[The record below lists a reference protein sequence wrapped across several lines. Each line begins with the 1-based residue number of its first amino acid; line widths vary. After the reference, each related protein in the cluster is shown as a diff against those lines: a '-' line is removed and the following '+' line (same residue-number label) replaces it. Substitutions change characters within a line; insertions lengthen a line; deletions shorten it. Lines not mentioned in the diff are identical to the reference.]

1 MPEAGDSTTISQPT
15 YLLNSAIS
23 CLILLLRRHHS
34 RALVDSEKTP
44 EPSAE
49 SGGDVRMPRAKRR
62 RHQPVKVS
70 NQIPTRRR
78 KEIEKALEEP
88 SKTPKS
94 WSRSSDWKSHRIGRK
109 LVKPGTIRQ
118 LDYDLMDV
126 EIGESWPIPITVIH
140 GARPG
145 PVVTIS
151 GALHGNE
158 LVGPLAL
165 TYLQSASI
173 IGEDKAIDP
182 AVIAGTI
189 RIIPIVNMPG
199 YRRRNRYMTDGR
211 DLNRFF
217 PGKEDSNTTSRV
229 ANRLWNEIFS
239 TSDHI
244 IDLHTAALGRTNMPQ
259 IRANLANRS
268 SNRIARSFGIEV
280 ILDSEGP
287 KGSLRRSADNAGIS
301 CITYEGGGADEAD
314 PESIQIAMYGV
325 LNVLRSL
332 KVIPGYPSRPRFRL
346 LASGSAWI
354 RSDYGGLL
362 DVLTP
367 AGSWVEEDELVA
379 TVSDPEHP
387 GISMEIRS
395 PTDGLLICTATHPFV
410 TTGTPIGHLLPIK
423 KGVKT
428 VKRRLDDEGV
438 LVLSGADGEPPWR
451 DDDEIEDISVDGVWE
466 GGSPDAEW
474 GDDMRAAGEEEAD

>member
-1 MPEAGDSTTISQPT
+1 M
-15 YLLNSAIS
+15 
-23 CLILLLRRHHS
+23 
-34 RALVDSEKTP
+34 
-44 EPSAE
+44 
-49 SGGDVRMPRAKRR
+49 
-62 RHQPVKVS
+62 
-70 NQIPTRRR
+70 
-78 KEIEKALEEP
+78 
-88 SKTPKS
+88 TPKS
-94 WSRSSDWKSHRIGRK
+94 WSRSSDWKSHRIGRR

-118 LDYDLMDV
+118 LEYDLMDV

-140 GARPG
+140 GSRPG
-145 PVVTIS
+145 PVVTIL
-151 GALHGNE
+151 GAVHGNE

-165 TYLQSASI
+165 TYLQSSSI
-173 IGEDKAIDP
+173 VGEDKAIDP
-182 AVIAGTI
+182 ATVAGTI

-217 PGKEDSNTTSRV
+217 PGKQDSNTTSRV
-229 ANRLWNEIFS
+229 AHRLWTDLLS

-259 IRANLANRS
+259 IRANLAYRASNRS
-268 SNRIARSFGIEV
+268 ARAFGIEV

-287 KGSLRRSADNAGIS
+287 KGSLRRTADESGIS
-301 CITYEGGGADEAD
+301 CITYEGGGADEAE
-314 PESIQIAMYGV
+314 PESIQIAMYGI
-325 LNVLRSL
+325 LNVLRGL

-346 LASGSAWI
+346 LASGSVWI
-354 RSDYGGLL
+354 RSDHGGLL

-367 AGSWVEEDELVA
+367 AGSWVEENELVA

-387 GISMEIRS
+387 GVSMEVRS
-395 PTDGLLICTATHPFV
+395 PTEGLLICTATHPFV

-423 KGVKT
+423 KGVKS

-451 DDDEIEDISVDGVWE
+451 EDDEIEDISVEGEWE

-474 GDDMRAAGEEEAD
+474 GENLQTAAEEEADEA

>member
-1 MPEAGDSTTISQPT
+1 
-15 YLLNSAIS
+15 
-23 CLILLLRRHHS
+23 
-34 RALVDSEKTP
+34 VDSEEAPK
-44 EPSAE
+44 S
-49 SGGDVRMPRAKRR
+49 SKKDDGNVRVPRAKRR
-62 RHQPVKVS
+62 RHEPIKVS
-70 NQIPTRRR
+70 NQISTRRR
-78 KEIEKALEEP
+78 KEIERALEEP
-88 SKTPKS
+88 SSTPKS
-94 WSRSSDWKSHRIGRK
+94 WSRANGWKSHRIGRK

-118 LDYDLMDV
+118 IEYDLMDV

-140 GARPG
+140 GSRPG
-145 PVVTIS
+145 PVVTLI

-165 TYLQSASI
+165 TYLQSHAI
-173 IGEDKAIDP
+173 LGEDKPIDP
-182 AVIAGTI
+182 STVAGTI

-199 YRRRNRYMTDGR
+199 YRRRSRYMTDGR

-229 ANRLWNEIFS
+229 ANRLWKEIFQN
-239 TSDHI
+239 SDHI
-244 IDLHTAALGRTNMPQ
+244 LDLHTAALGRSNMPQ
-259 IRANLANRS
+259 IRANLANPA
-268 SNRIARSFGIEV
+268 SNRSARSFGIEV

-287 KGSLRRSADNAGIS
+287 KGSLRRTADDYGIS

-314 PESIQIAMYGV
+314 PESIQIAMYGI

-332 KVIPGYPSRPRFRL
+332 KVIPGYSSRPRFRL
-346 LASGSAWI
+346 LASGSVWI

-367 AGSWVEEDELVA
+367 AGSWVEENELVA

-387 GISMEIRS
+387 GVSMEIRS
-395 PTDGLLICTATHPFV
+395 PTDGLLICIATHPFV

-423 KGVKT
+423 KGIKT

-451 DDDEIEDISVDGVWE
+451 EDDEIEDISVEGEWE

-474 GDDMRAAGEEEAD
+474 GENLPSSAEEEADEA

>member
-1 MPEAGDSTTISQPT
+1 M
-15 YLLNSAIS
+15 
-23 CLILLLRRHHS
+23 
-34 RALVDSEKTP
+34 DSEEAPK
-44 EPSAE
+44 S
-49 SGGDVRMPRAKRR
+49 SKKDDGNVRVPRAKRR
-62 RHQPVKVS
+62 RHEPIKVS
-70 NQIPTRRR
+70 NQISTRRR
-78 KEIEKALEEP
+78 KEIERALEEP
-88 SKTPKS
+88 SSTPKS
-94 WSRSSDWKSHRIGRK
+94 WSRANGWKSHRIGRK

-118 LDYDLMDV
+118 IEYDLMDV

-140 GARPG
+140 GSRPG
-145 PVVTIS
+145 PVVTLI

-165 TYLQSASI
+165 TYLQSHAI
-173 IGEDKAIDP
+173 LGEDKPIDP
-182 AVIAGTI
+182 STVAGTI

-199 YRRRNRYMTDGR
+199 YRRRIRYMTDGR

-229 ANRLWNEIFS
+229 ANRLWKEIFQN
-239 TSDHI
+239 SDHI
-244 IDLHTAALGRTNMPQ
+244 LDLHTAALGRSNMPQ
-259 IRANLANRS
+259 IRANLANPA
-268 SNRIARSFGIEV
+268 SNRSARSFGIEV

-287 KGSLRRSADNAGIS
+287 KGSLRRTADDYGIS

-332 KVIPGYPSRPRFRL
+332 KVIPGYSSRPRFRL
-346 LASGSAWI
+346 LASGSVWI

-367 AGSWVEEDELVA
+367 AGSWVEENELVA

-387 GISMEIRS
+387 GVSMEIRS
-395 PTDGLLICTATHPFV
+395 PTDGLLICIATHPFV

-423 KGVKT
+423 KGIKT

-451 DDDEIEDISVDGVWE
+451 EDDEIEDISVEGEWE

-474 GDDMRAAGEEEAD
+474 GENLPSSAEEEADEA

>member
-1 MPEAGDSTTISQPT
+1 M
-15 YLLNSAIS
+15 
-23 CLILLLRRHHS
+23 
-34 RALVDSEKTP
+34 VDSEKTP
-44 EPSAE
+44 DH
-49 SGGDVRMPRAKRR
+49 SGKDDENIRLPKAKRR

-88 SKTPKS
+88 SSTPKS
-94 WSRSSDWKSHRIGRK
+94 WSRSSNWKSHRIGRR

-118 LDYDLMDV
+118 LEFDLMDI

-140 GARPG
+140 GSRPG
-145 PVVTIS
+145 PVVTII

-165 TYLQSASI
+165 TYLQSSSI
-173 IGEDKAIDP
+173 VGEDKAIDP
-182 AVIAGTI
+182 ATVAGTI

-199 YRRRNRYMTDGR
+199 YRRRIRYMSDGR

-217 PGKEDSNTTSRV
+217 PGNKDSNTTSRV
-229 ANRLWNEIFS
+229 ANRLWTDLFS

-244 IDLHTAALGRTNMPQ
+244 IDLHTAAFGRTNMPQ
-259 IRANLANRS
+259 IRANLANRA
-268 SNRIARSFGIEV
+268 SNRSARAFGIEV

-287 KGSLRRSADNAGIS
+287 KGSLRRTADDADIS

-314 PESIQIAMYGV
+314 PESIQIAMYGI

-332 KVIPGYPSRPRFRL
+332 KVIPGYPSRPPFRL
-346 LASGSAWI
+346 LAAGSVWI
-354 RSDYGGLL
+354 RSDHGGLL

-367 AGSWVEEDELVA
+367 AGSWVEENELVA

-387 GISMEIRS
+387 GVSMEIRS
-395 PTDGLLICTATHPFV
+395 PTDGLLICIATHPFV

-423 KGVKT
+423 KGVKS

-438 LVLSGADGEPPWR
+438 LVLSGTDGEPPWR
-451 DDDEIEDISVDGVWE
+451 EDDEIEDISVEGEWE

-474 GDDMRAAGEEEAD
+474 GDNLRSAAEEEADEA

>member
-1 MPEAGDSTTISQPT
+1 VV
-15 YLLNSAIS
+15 
-23 CLILLLRRHHS
+23 
-34 RALVDSEKTP
+34 LVDSEEAPK
-44 EPSAE
+44 S
-49 SGGDVRMPRAKRR
+49 SKKDDGNVRVPRAKRR
-62 RHQPVKVS
+62 RHEPIKVS
-70 NQIPTRRR
+70 NQISTRRR
-78 KEIEKALEEP
+78 KEIERALEEP
-88 SKTPKS
+88 SSTPKS
-94 WSRSSDWKSHRIGRK
+94 WSRANGWKSHRIGRK

-118 LDYDLMDV
+118 IEYDLMDV

-140 GARPG
+140 GSRPG
-145 PVVTIS
+145 PVVTLI

-165 TYLQSASI
+165 TYLQSHAI
-173 IGEDKAIDP
+173 LGEDKPIDP
-182 AVIAGTI
+182 STVAGTI

-199 YRRRNRYMTDGR
+199 YRRRSRYMTDGR

-229 ANRLWNEIFS
+229 ANRLWKEIFQN
-239 TSDHI
+239 SDHI
-244 IDLHTAALGRTNMPQ
+244 LDLHTAALGRSNMPQ
-259 IRANLANRS
+259 IRANLANPA
-268 SNRIARSFGIEV
+268 SNRSARSFGIEV

-287 KGSLRRSADNAGIS
+287 KGSLRRTADDYGIS

-314 PESIQIAMYGV
+314 PESIQIAMYGI

-332 KVIPGYPSRPRFRL
+332 KVIPGYSSRPRFRL
-346 LASGSAWI
+346 LASGSVWI

-367 AGSWVEEDELVA
+367 AGSWVEENELVA

-387 GISMEIRS
+387 GVSMEIRS
-395 PTDGLLICTATHPFV
+395 PTDGLLICIATHPFV

-423 KGVKT
+423 KGIKT

-451 DDDEIEDISVDGVWE
+451 EDDEIEDISVEGEWE

-474 GDDMRAAGEEEAD
+474 GENLPSSAEEEADEA

>member
-1 MPEAGDSTTISQPT
+1 M
-15 YLLNSAIS
+15 
-23 CLILLLRRHHS
+23 LILLFRGPYRML
-34 RALVDSEKTP
+34 LVDTEETRKSSKNE
-44 EPSAE
+44 
-49 SGGDVRMPRAKRR
+49 DVNVRVPRAKRR
-62 RHQPVKVS
+62 RHQPIKVS
-70 NQIPTRRR
+70 NQIPNSRR

-88 SKTPKS
+88 SSTPKT
-94 WSRSSDWKSHRIGRK
+94 WARSNGWKSHRIGRK

-118 LDYDLMDV
+118 IEYDLMDV
-126 EIGESWPIPITVIH
+126 EIGESWPIPITVVH
-140 GARPG
+140 GSRPG
-145 PVVTIS
+145 PVVTLI
-151 GALHGNE
+151 GAIHGNE

-165 TYLQSASI
+165 TYLQSHAVL
-173 IGEDKAIDP
+173 GPDKAIDP
-182 AVIAGTI
+182 ATVAGTI

-199 YRRRNRYMTDGR
+199 YRRRIRYMTDGR

-229 ANRLWNEIFS
+229 ANRLWNDIFS
-239 TSDHI
+239 NSDHI
-244 IDLHTAALGRTNMPQ
+244 VDLHTAALGRTNMPQ
-259 IRANLANRS
+259 IRANLANPS
-268 SNRIARSFGIEV
+268 SNRAARSFGIEV

-287 KGSLRRSADNAGIS
+287 KGSLRRTADDADIS

-314 PESIQIAMYGV
+314 PESIQIVMYGI

-346 LASGSAWI
+346 LASGSVWI

-367 AGSWVEEDELVA
+367 AGSWVEENELVA

-387 GISMEIRS
+387 GVSMEIRS

-410 TTGTPIGHLLPIK
+410 TTGTPIGHLLPIS
-423 KGVKT
+423 KGIKS

-451 DDDEIEDISVDGVWE
+451 EDDEIEDISVEGEWE

-474 GDDMRAAGEEEAD
+474 GENIPSATEEEADEA

>member
-1 MPEAGDSTTISQPT
+1 M
-15 YLLNSAIS
+15 
-23 CLILLLRRHHS
+23 LILLFGGPYRML
-34 RALVDSEKTP
+34 LVDSEETP
-44 EPSAE
+44 KSSKNE
-49 SGGDVRMPRAKRR
+49 DVNVRVPRAKRR
-62 RHQPVKVS
+62 RHEPIKVS
-70 NQIPTRRR
+70 NQIPNSRR

-88 SKTPKS
+88 SSTPKT
-94 WSRSSDWKSHRIGRK
+94 WARSNGWKSHRIGRK

-118 LDYDLMDV
+118 IEYDLMDV
-126 EIGESWPIPITVIH
+126 EIGESWPIPITVVH
-140 GARPG
+140 GSRPG
-145 PVVTIS
+145 PVVTLI
-151 GALHGNE
+151 GAIHGNE

-165 TYLQSASI
+165 TYLQSHAVL
-173 IGEDKAIDP
+173 GPDKSIDP
-182 AVIAGTI
+182 ATVAGTI

-199 YRRRNRYMTDGR
+199 YRRRIRYMTDGR

-229 ANRLWNEIFS
+229 ANRLWNDIFS
-239 TSDHI
+239 KSDHI
-244 IDLHTAALGRTNMPQ
+244 VDLHTAALGRTNMPQ
-259 IRANLANRS
+259 IRANLANPS
-268 SNRIARSFGIEV
+268 SNRAARSFGIEV

-287 KGSLRRSADNAGIS
+287 KGSLRRTADDADIS

-314 PESIQIAMYGV
+314 PESIQIAMYGI

-332 KVIPGYPSRPRFRL
+332 KVIPGYSNRPRFRL
-346 LASGSAWI
+346 LASGSVWI

-367 AGSWVEEDELVA
+367 AGSWVEENELVA

-387 GISMEIRS
+387 GVSMEIRS

-410 TTGTPIGHLLPIK
+410 TTGTPIGHLLPIS
-423 KGVKT
+423 KGIKT

-438 LVLSGADGEPPWR
+438 LVLSGTDGEPPWR
-451 DDDEIEDISVDGVWE
+451 DDDEIEDISVEGEWE

-474 GDDMRAAGEEEAD
+474 GENIPSATEEEADEA

>member
-1 MPEAGDSTTISQPT
+1 VV
-15 YLLNSAIS
+15 
-23 CLILLLRRHHS
+23 
-34 RALVDSEKTP
+34 LVDSEEAPK
-44 EPSAE
+44 S
-49 SGGDVRMPRAKRR
+49 SKKDDGNVRVPRAKRR
-62 RHQPVKVS
+62 RHEPIKVS
-70 NQIPTRRR
+70 NQISTRRR
-78 KEIEKALEEP
+78 KEIERALEEP
-88 SKTPKS
+88 SSTPKS
-94 WSRSSDWKSHRIGRK
+94 WSRANGWKSHRIGRK

-118 LDYDLMDV
+118 IEYDLMDV

-140 GARPG
+140 GSRPG
-145 PVVTIS
+145 PVVTLI

-165 TYLQSASI
+165 TYLQSHAI
-173 IGEDKAIDP
+173 LGEDKPIDP
-182 AVIAGTI
+182 STVAGTI

-199 YRRRNRYMTDGR
+199 YRRRSRYMTDGR

-229 ANRLWNEIFS
+229 ANRLWKEIFQN
-239 TSDHI
+239 SDHI
-244 IDLHTAALGRTNMPQ
+244 LDLHTAALGRSNMPQ
-259 IRANLANRS
+259 IRANLANPA
-268 SNRIARSFGIEV
+268 SNRSARSFGIEV

-287 KGSLRRSADNAGIS
+287 KGSLRRTADDYGIS

-332 KVIPGYPSRPRFRL
+332 KVIPGYSSRPRFRL
-346 LASGSAWI
+346 LASGSVWI

-367 AGSWVEEDELVA
+367 AGSWVEENELVA

-387 GISMEIRS
+387 GVSMEIRS
-395 PTDGLLICTATHPFV
+395 PTDGLLICIATHPFV

-423 KGVKT
+423 KGIKT

-451 DDDEIEDISVDGVWE
+451 EDDEIEDISVEGEWE

-474 GDDMRAAGEEEAD
+474 GENLPSSAEEEADEA

>member
-1 MPEAGDSTTISQPT
+1 M
-15 YLLNSAIS
+15 
-23 CLILLLRRHHS
+23 
-34 RALVDSEKTP
+34 DSEEAPK
-44 EPSAE
+44 S
-49 SGGDVRMPRAKRR
+49 SKKDDGNVRVPRAKRR
-62 RHQPVKVS
+62 RHEPIKVS
-70 NQIPTRRR
+70 NQISTRRR
-78 KEIEKALEEP
+78 KEIERALEEP
-88 SKTPKS
+88 SSTPKS
-94 WSRSSDWKSHRIGRK
+94 WSRANGRKSHRIGRK

-118 LDYDLMDV
+118 IEYDLMDV

-140 GARPG
+140 GSRPG
-145 PVVTIS
+145 PVVTLI

-165 TYLQSASI
+165 TYLQSHAI
-173 IGEDKAIDP
+173 LGEDKPIDP
-182 AVIAGTI
+182 STVAGTI

-199 YRRRNRYMTDGR
+199 YRRRSRYMTDGR

-229 ANRLWNEIFS
+229 ANRLWKEIFQN
-239 TSDHI
+239 SDHI
-244 IDLHTAALGRTNMPQ
+244 LDLHTAALGRSNMPQ
-259 IRANLANRS
+259 IRANLANPA
-268 SNRIARSFGIEV
+268 SNRSARSFGIEV

-287 KGSLRRSADNAGIS
+287 KGSLRRTADDYGIS

-332 KVIPGYPSRPRFRL
+332 KVIPGYSSRPRFRL
-346 LASGSAWI
+346 LASGSVWI

-367 AGSWVEEDELVA
+367 AGSWVEENELVA

-387 GISMEIRS
+387 GVSMEIRS
-395 PTDGLLICTATHPFV
+395 PTDGLLICIATHPFV

-423 KGVKT
+423 KGIKT

-451 DDDEIEDISVDGVWE
+451 EDDEIEDISVEGEWE

-474 GDDMRAAGEEEAD
+474 GENLPSSAEEEADEA

>member
-1 MPEAGDSTTISQPT
+1 
-15 YLLNSAIS
+15 
-23 CLILLLRRHHS
+23 
-34 RALVDSEKTP
+34 
-44 EPSAE
+44 
-49 SGGDVRMPRAKRR
+49 
-62 RHQPVKVS
+62 
-70 NQIPTRRR
+70 
-78 KEIEKALEEP
+78 
-88 SKTPKS
+88 
-94 WSRSSDWKSHRIGRK
+94 
-109 LVKPGTIRQ
+109 
-118 LDYDLMDV
+118 MDV

-140 GARPG
+140 GSRPG
-145 PVVTIS
+145 PVVTLI

-165 TYLQSASI
+165 TYLQSHAI
-173 IGEDKAIDP
+173 LGEDKPIDP
-182 AVIAGTI
+182 TTVAGTI

-199 YRRRNRYMTDGR
+199 YRRRSRYMTDGR

-239 TSDHI
+239 KSDHI
-244 IDLHTAALGRTNMPQ
+244 LDLHTAALGRTNMPQ
-259 IRANLANRS
+259 IRANLANPA
-268 SNRIARSFGIEV
+268 SNRTARSFGTEV

-287 KGSLRRSADNAGIS
+287 KGSLRRTADDHGIS

-332 KVIPGYPSRPRFRL
+332 KVIPGYSSRPRFRL
-346 LASGSAWI
+346 LASGSVWV

-367 AGSWVEEDELVA
+367 AGSWLEKDELVA

-387 GISMEIRS
+387 GVSMEIRS

-410 TTGTPIGHLLPIK
+410 TTGTPIGHLLPIS

-451 DDDEIEDISVDGVWE
+451 DDDEIEDISVVGEWE

-474 GDDMRAAGEEEAD
+474 GENLPSAAEEEADEA

>member
-1 MPEAGDSTTISQPT
+1 M
-15 YLLNSAIS
+15 L
-23 CLILLLRRHHS
+23 
-34 RALVDSEKTP
+34 LVDSEETP
-44 EPSAE
+44 KSSKNE
-49 SGGDVRMPRAKRR
+49 GVNVRVPRAKRR
-62 RHQPVKVS
+62 RHQPIKVS
-70 NQIPTRRR
+70 NQIPNSRR

-88 SKTPKS
+88 SSTPKT
-94 WSRSSDWKSHRIGRK
+94 WARSNGWKSHRIGRK

-118 LDYDLMDV
+118 IEYDLMDV
-126 EIGESWPIPITVIH
+126 EIGESWPIPITVVH
-140 GARPG
+140 GSRPG
-145 PVVTIS
+145 PVVTLI
-151 GALHGNE
+151 GAIHGNE

-165 TYLQSASI
+165 TYLQSHAVL
-173 IGEDKAIDP
+173 GPDKAIDP
-182 AVIAGTI
+182 ATVAGTI

-199 YRRRNRYMTDGR
+199 YRRRIRYMTDGR

-229 ANRLWNEIFS
+229 ANRLWNDIFS
-239 TSDHI
+239 NSDHI
-244 IDLHTAALGRTNMPQ
+244 VDLHTAALGRTNMPQ
-259 IRANLANRS
+259 IRANLANPS
-268 SNRIARSFGIEV
+268 SNRAARSFGIEV

-287 KGSLRRSADNAGIS
+287 KGSLRRTADDAEIS

-314 PESIQIAMYGV
+314 PESIQIAMYGI

-346 LASGSAWI
+346 LASGSVWI

-367 AGSWVEEDELVA
+367 AGSWVEENELVA

-387 GISMEIRS
+387 GVSMEIRS

-410 TTGTPIGHLLPIK
+410 TTGTPIGHLLPIS
-423 KGVKT
+423 KGIKS

-451 DDDEIEDISVDGVWE
+451 EDDEIEDISVEGEWE

-474 GDDMRAAGEEEAD
+474 GENIPSATEEEADEA